1 MEFQHFQIRPRQG
14 KDHSSLT
21 FEEGNHPLQ
30 WNLDYADR
38 LASLVAA
45 FREYYL
51 IIVYDPQQTFFPS
64 KYVINSDAN

>member
-30 WNLDYADR
+30 WNLDYA
-38 LASLVAA
+38 SLVAA
-45 FREYYL
+45 FRQYYL
-51 IIVYDPQQTFFPS
+51 VIVYDPQQTFFPAN
-64 KYVINSDAN
+64 YVINSDAN